1 MNFKVVVKQ
10 NIQGLFIISAISHI
24 LVLPKNKENSD
35 RHFIDSVNAS
45 KMQNTICLM
54 QIYKYFPNTSQ
65 CKQKKCNYFF
75 PSLSIDSTNFSLRK
89 IPAFSL
95 KLRTPGFPLFSF
107 MKPLKL
113 VFQSTQ
119 IASFCHF
126 LSVHEQH
133 ETLAVAVVVAGLVVD
148 DGEVMAVV

>member
-1 MNFKVVVKQ
+1 
-10 NIQGLFIISAISHI
+10 
-24 LVLPKNKENSD
+24 
-35 RHFIDSVNAS
+35 
-45 KMQNTICLM
+45 MQNTICFM

-65 CKQKKCNYFF
+65 CKQKKCNYFLNTGF
-75 PSLSIDSTNFSLRK
+75 SDGTNFSLRK
-89 IPAFSL
+89 NPAFSL

-113 VFQSTQ
+113 VFQSAQ
-119 IASFCHF
+119 VASFCHL

-133 ETLAVAVVVAGLVVD
+133 ETLAVAVVGAGLVVD